1 MDAARENR
9 LPTGTVTF
17 LFTDIEGSTR
27 LLSSLGDEY
36 GAALEAHAAILRA
49 AIRAHRG
56 SEVST
61 EGDAFFAA
69 FPSAR
74 DAIAAASQAQVT
86 LAEHDW
92 PAEGA
97 VRVRMGMHSGEGMLG
112 GDNYVGMDVHR
123 AARISAAG
131 HGGQILLSDATR
143 GLVAAE
149 LPSGLDL
156 RDLGEH
162 RLKDLPAPERL
173 WQLDVDG
180 LAHDFPALRSLDPRP
195 TNLPVRATPLVGREQ
210 EIEMVLDL
218 LRTHR
223 LLTLTGPGGSGKTRL
238 AIAAAQRLYG
248 DYIDGTF
255 FVALEDAHDRPAV
268 TTAIA
273 SVLRVQEKPN
283 RSLEQGLRDF
293 LASREVLLVL
303 DNFEQAIPAARLAA
317 ELLEAAPRLRV
328 IVTSRAL
335 LSLSA
340 EQAFEVPPLG
350 LPDPENLPPADGLS
364 QYDAVALFIDRAR
377 AVRPDFAVTNENAPA
392 VAEICS
398 RLDGLPLA
406 IELAAARVRLLDPE
420 AILARLRQ
428 HLPAL
433 GTGARDLPARQRTLQ
448 KAVDWSFELL
458 GDPERR
464 LFARLAA
471 FAGGWTLTAADD
483 VCNPDDELGLDTLD
497 GLAVLADN
505 SLIASASADEG
516 EPRFTMLQVIR
527 EFADARLDGDP
538 GAAEVR
544 RRHALHVMRL
554 AEQAEPQLV
563 GTDIRTWQRR
573 LRRDEE
579 NIRAALR
586 WAIDQREAEIGLRVA
601 GSLWQFWHYWMR
613 MREGRQWLES
623 ILELP
628 YPSESTAPGLK
639 AEGAAARAKAVSG
652 LAAIVY
658 WQGEADRAAALYE
671 EALEIRR
678 SLGDERLIGETLY
691 DSAWAAIAQNDV
703 AGALGRAQQALE
715 HFQRAGDSAGV
726 ANVDAWIRSG
736 AFIMGQSDDFDDALA
751 GVDAAVAAN
760 RTFGRMHA
768 AADWI
773 ASRAMA
779 LRVAD
784 HPDALP
790 AAKEA
795 MRNWHE
801 LGNQGRTGFFK
812 LIALLELRNGRPE
825 RAVTLAAAAERVK
838 EQIGGELPE
847 ALARTGNPAEEAR
860 GQLDPEAFERA
871 HSEGRRM
878 TLDQA
883 VAYALERPDE
893 QPATR
898 GGG

>member
-1 MDAARENR
+1 MDAATENR

-27 LLSSLGDEY
+27 LLSEFGDDY
-36 GAALEAHAAILRA
+36 GAALEAHSAIVRA
-49 AIRAHRG
+49 AIDGHRG
-56 SEVST
+56 TEVGT
-61 EGDAFFAA
+61 EGDAFFAV

-74 DAIAAASQAQVT
+74 DAIAAASDAQIA
-86 LAEHDW
+86 LAGMAW
-92 PAEGA
+92 PSGMY
-97 VRVRMGMHSGEGMLG
+97 VRVRMGLHSGEGTLG

-123 AARISAAG
+123 AARISDAG

-143 GLVAAE
+143 GLVASD

-162 RLKDLPAPERL
+162 WLKDVPGPERL

-180 LAHDFPALRSLDPRP
+180 LEHVFPTPRSLAPRP
-195 TNLPVRATPLVGREQ
+195 TNLPVRATPLVGRGR
-210 EIEMVLDL
+210 EIETIIDL

-223 LLTLTGPGGSGKTRL
+223 LLTLTGPGGTGKTRL

-248 DYIDGTF
+248 EFVDGTF

-268 TTAIA
+268 ATAIA

-283 RSLEQGLRDF
+283 RDIEQGLRDF
-293 LASREVLLVL
+293 LATREVLLVL
-303 DNFEQAIPAARLAA
+303 DNFEQAIPAAPLGA
-317 ELLEAAPRLRV
+317 ELLEAAPGLRL

-335 LSLSA
+335 LNLSA

-350 LPDPENLPPADGLS
+350 LPDPEDLPSADALS
-364 QYDAVALFIDRAR
+364 QYDAVALFIERAR

-406 IELAAARVRLLDPE
+406 IELAAARLRLLEPE
-420 AILARLRQ
+420 AILARLRR

-448 KAVDWSFELL
+448 KTVDWSFELL

-464 LFARLAA
+464 LFSRLAA
-471 FAGGWTLTAADD
+471 FAGGWTLTGADD
-483 VCNPDDELGLDTLD
+483 VCNPDGELGLDTLD
-497 GLAVLADN
+497 GLAVLADS
-505 SLIASASADEG
+505 SLIAAASADQG
-516 EPRFTMLQVIR
+516 EPHFTMLQVIR
-527 EFADARLDGDP
+527 EFAEARLDDEP
-538 GAAEVR
+538 GANEVR
-544 RRHALHVMRL
+544 RRHALHVVRL

-563 GTDIRTWQRR
+563 GTDLRTWQRR

-579 NIRAALR
+579 NIRTALR
-586 WAIDQREAEIGLRVA
+586 WAIDQRETEIGLRVA

-623 ILELP
+623 VLGLP
-628 YPSESTAPGLK
+628 QSSESEASAAP
-639 AEGAAARAKAVSG
+639 RAKALSG

-658 WQGEADRAAALYE
+658 WQGEADRAAVLYD
-671 EALEIRR
+671 EALQIRR
-678 SLGDERLIGETLY
+678 AFGDDALIGETLY
-691 DSAWAAIAQNDV
+691 DSAWAAIARNDV
-703 AGALGRAQQALE
+703 PDALARAREALVHFRRSGDAAGMA
-715 HFQRAGDSAGV
+715 S
-726 ANVDAWIRSG
+726 VDGWIRSG
-736 AFIMGQSDDFDDALA
+736 AFIMGQSDDFDGAI
-751 GVDAAVAAN
+751 AAVNAAAEAN
-760 RTFGRMHA
+760 RKLGRMHA
-768 AADWI
+768 AADWL
-773 ASRAMA
+773 ASRSMA

-790 AAKEA
+790 AAQEA

-801 LGNQGRTGFFK
+801 LGHQGRTGFFR
-812 LIALLELRNGRPE
+812 LIAFLELRRGRAE
-825 RAVTLAAAAERVK
+825 RAVTLAAAADRVK

-847 ALARTGNPAEEAR
+847 ALIRTGDPAGEAR
-860 GQLDPEAFERA
+860 GRLDPEAFERA
-871 HSEGRRM
+871 DAAGRRM

-883 VAYALERPDE
+883 VAYALELPEEPER
-893 QPATR
+893 ATAELR
-898 GGG
+898 

>member
-27 LLSSLGDEY
+27 LLSELGGEY

-49 AIRAHRG
+49 AIRDHRG
-56 SEVST
+56 TEVST

-74 DAIAAASQAQVT
+74 DAIAAASRAQVA

-97 VRVRMGMHSGEGMLG
+97 VRVRIGIHSGEGTLG

-123 AARISAAG
+123 AARISDAG

-162 RLKDLPAPERL
+162 RLKDLPAPEHL
-173 WQLDVDG
+173 WQLDIDG
-180 LAHDFPALRSLDPRP
+180 LERDFPALRSLDARP
-195 TNLPVRATPLVGREQ
+195 TNLPIRATPLVGRER
-210 EIEMVLDL
+210 ELEAIVDL
-218 LRTHR
+218 LRVHR
-223 LLTLTGPGGSGKTRL
+223 LLTLAGPGGSGKTRL
-238 AIAAAQRLYG
+238 AIAAAHRLHDEYP
-248 DYIDGTF
+248 DGTF
-255 FVALEDAHDRPAV
+255 FVPLEDAHDRSVVA
-268 TTAIA
+268 TAIA

-283 RSLEQGLRDF
+283 RDLEHGIRDF
-293 LASREVLLVL
+293 LATREILLVL
-303 DNFEQAIPAARLAA
+303 DNFEQVLSAAPLVA
-317 ELLEAAPRLRV
+317 ELLEAAQGLRL
-328 IVTSRAL
+328 IATSRAL
-335 LSLSA
+335 LNVSA
-340 EQAFEVPPLG
+340 EQAFTVPPLD
-350 LPDPENLPPADGLS
+350 LPDPENLPPADALG
-364 QYDAVALFIDRAR
+364 QYDAVALFIERAR
-377 AVRPDFAVTNENAPA
+377 AVAPDFTVTNENAPA

-433 GTGARDLPARQRTLQ
+433 GTGARDMPDRQRTLQ
-448 KAVDWSFELL
+448 KTVDWSFELL
-458 GDPERR
+458 GDPERH

-471 FAGGWTLTAADD
+471 FAGGWSLSAAEE
-483 VCNPDDELGLDTLD
+483 VCNRDGEVGTDTLD
-497 GLAVLADN
+497 GLEVLAGN
-505 SLIASASADEG
+505 SLIAPAGADQG

-527 EFADARLDGDP
+527 EFAAARLADDP
-538 GAAEVR
+538 AADEVR
-544 RRHALHVMRL
+544 RRHALYMMRV

-563 GTDIRTWQRR
+563 GNDIRTWQHR
-573 LRRDEE
+573 LKRDEE
-579 NIRAALR
+579 NIRSALR
-586 WAIDQREAEIGLRVA
+586 WAIDRQEAEVCLRLA

-613 MREGRQWLES
+613 MQEGRQWLES
-623 ILELP
+623 VLDLP
-628 YPSESTAPGLK
+628 QPPASEAIS
-639 AEGAAARAKAVSG
+639 AARAKTLGG

-658 WQGEADRAAALYE
+658 WQGEADYAAALYD

-678 SLGDERLIGETLY
+678 ALADERLIGETLY
-691 DSAWAAIAQNDV
+691 DSAWAAIARNDV
-703 AGALGRAQQALE
+703 PDALQRAQLALE
-715 HFQRAGDSAGV
+715 HFRRAGDAAGV

-736 AFIMGQSDDFDDALA
+736 AFIMGQSDDFDAALA
-751 GVDAAVAAN
+751 GVEAAIEAN

-768 AADWI
+768 AADWM

-779 LRVAD
+779 FRMAD
-784 HPDALP
+784 HPEAL
-790 AAKEA
+790 AAAQEA
-795 MRNWHE
+795 MRTWHE
-801 LGNQGRTGFFK
+801 LGNLGRTGFFK
-812 LIALLELRNGRPE
+812 LIAFLELRNGRPE

-838 EQIGGELPE
+838 EQVGGELPE
-847 ALARTGNPAEEAR
+847 ALARTGDPAEEAR

-871 HSEGRRM
+871 HSHGRRM

-883 VAYALERPDE
+883 VAYSLERPDE
-893 QPATR
+893 QPAR
-898 GGG
+898 SASG